1 VSKKQIST
9 PKAPPA
15 LGPYSQAVWV
25 DNLLFLSGQIPLNH
39 LGEMVVGNIEEQTEQ
54 VFFNIKAIIETAGG
68 TLDDVIKL
76 SVFLTNM
83 ADFEVINKVMM
94 TIFSEPYP
102 VRTTFAVSALP
113 KNSPLEIEALV
124 NIESHKQD

>member
-1 VSKKQIST
+1 MSKKQIHT

-15 LGPYSQAVWV
+15 LGPYSQAIRV

-39 LGEMVVGNIEEQTEQ
+39 LGELVVGSIEEQAKQ
-54 VFFNIKAIIETAGG
+54 VFLNIKTIIEAAGG

-76 SVFLTNM
+76 SVFLTDM
-83 ADFEVINKVMM
+83 ADFEAINKVMM

-102 VRTTFAVSALP
+102 VRTTFAVSSLP
-113 KNSPLEIEALV
+113 KKSPLEIEALA
-124 NIESHKQD
+124 NIESHKQG

>member
-15 LGPYSQAVWV
+15 LGPYSQAIWV

-39 LGEMVVGNIEEQTEQ
+39 SGELIVGSIEKQTEQ
-54 VFFNIKAIIETAGG
+54 VFSNIKAIIETAGG

-76 SVFLTNM
+76 SVFLTDM
-83 ADFEVINKVMM
+83 ADFEAINKVMM
-94 TIFSEPYP
+94 TIFLEPYP

-124 NIESHKQD
+124 NIESHNQD